1 MTRILHVS
9 GDYPDPLAPAKT
21 KAVSNLLAMIGEHR
35 HRVVSINRV
44 DWRTRPTAL
53 PFADAAGDDH
63 RALAYG
69 APPKGL
75 FLRRFLA
82 RVTTWIEDDCIAAGF
97 RPVVVHAHKLTI
109 EGFIAVEL
117 ARRFD
122 AKLILSIQGN
132 TDQKIVAAR
141 RDLRPALGGIWR
153 AADVAFPFAPW
164 AFDAMNGL
172 LGVRDRPTFALPCP
186 TAGDA
191 IEAPAEGP
199 PTVVT
204 ACNLKDHANKN
215 LAALIRAV
223 GAIGQDM
230 PDVRL
235 EIIGGGDPGAYASL
249 KRLADEAAPDR
260 VQFLGVV
267 PHAEIQA
274 RFHEAACFALV
285 SHRES
290 YGMVFAEALMAGAPC
305 LIPAGRGVD
314 GYFEDGGVV
323 IRARP
328 DDPATIEA
336 GLRRLLTEQASFKS
350 RLAELGAAGGLKFM
364 QRDAIAA
371 AYRHGLAVALGQA
384 EPEPPGGSGVVRLA

>member
-9 GDYPDPLAPAKT
+9 GDYPDPLAPVKT
-21 KAVSNLLAMIGEHR
+21 KAVSNLLAMIHEHR
-35 HRVVSINRV
+35 HRVVSINRI
-44 DWRTRPTAL
+44 DWRARPTAL
-53 PFADAAGDDH
+53 PFGDAAGEDH

-82 RVTTWIEDDCIAAGF
+82 RVTEWIEDDCAAAGF
-97 RPVVVHAHKLTI
+97 RPDVVHAHKLTI
-109 EGFIAVEL
+109 EGFVAVEL
-117 ARRFD
+117 ARQFG
-122 AKLILSIQGN
+122 AKLVLSIQGN
-132 TDQKIVAAR
+132 TDQKIAAAR
-141 RDLRPALGGIWR
+141 RDLRPALGEIWR

-172 LGVRDRPTFALPCP
+172 LGQRDLPTFALPCP

-191 IEAPAEGP
+191 IGTPVEGP
-199 PTVVT
+199 PTIVT

-223 GAIGQDM
+223 GVIGRDL
-230 PDVRL
+230 PDVQL
-235 EIIGGGDPGAYASL
+235 EIIGGGDPEAYARL
-249 KRLADEAAPDR
+249 KRMADAAAAGR
-260 VQFLGVV
+260 VRFLGVV

-274 RFHEAACFALV
+274 RFHEAACFSLV
-285 SHRES
+285 SRRES

-323 IRARP
+323 VRAQP
-328 DDPATIEA
+328 DDPAAIEA
-336 GLRRLLTEQASFKS
+336 GLRRLLTEQAGFKR
-350 RLAELGAAGGLKFM
+350 RLAALGEAGGLKFM

-371 AYRHGLAVALGQA
+371 AYRHGLAVALGEA
-384 EPEPPGGSGVVRLA
+384 DPEPPADAGIVRLA